1 MPDLI
6 GLPEVE
12 AATLIGTVA
21 TSSSWGR
28 PAYVR
33 CEQRPHTVAWQR
45 PAPGTPVGDDLVVEV
60 RTAAL
65 DLERFRGPCEPDD
78 GDLGP
83 LGGHDAV
90 LARQFYRFA
99 AAPSQGAPFVRGPI
113 WVGIEDGL
121 FSTTISGEEVA
132 QLSAW
137 ELKTD
142 YAERSGPF
150 SALDVLAASG
160 GYYELHRGVD
170 NTCFT
175 GAAEPPSELEG
186 VRAISLSVS
195 ADTFS
200 SCIGWWAVTLF
211 LDEQDRIAG
220 VALRLGSP

>member
-28 PAYVR
+28 PTYVR
-33 CEQRPHTVAWQR
+33 CEQRPHTVTWQQ
-45 PAPGTPVGDDLVVEV
+45 PAPGTPVGEDLVVEV

-83 LGGHDAV
+83 VTGPDAA
-90 LARQFYRFA
+90 LAREFYRFA
-99 AAPSQGAPFVRGPI
+99 AAPSLGGPFVLGPG
-113 WVGIEDGL
+113 WGGVEDGL

-137 ELKTD
+137 GLKTD

-150 SALDVLAASG
+150 SPLDVLAASG

-175 GAAEPPSELEG
+175 GAAEPPSEL
-186 VRAISLSVS
+186 
-195 ADTFS
+195 
-200 SCIGWWAVTLF
+200 
-211 LDEQDRIAG
+211 
-220 VALRLGSP
+220 